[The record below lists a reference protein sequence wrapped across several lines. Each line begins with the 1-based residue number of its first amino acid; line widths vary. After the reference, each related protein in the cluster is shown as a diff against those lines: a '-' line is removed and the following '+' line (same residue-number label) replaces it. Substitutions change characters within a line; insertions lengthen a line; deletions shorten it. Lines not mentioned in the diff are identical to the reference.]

1 MKPFSRTLL
10 PLACVALFGSAHAQ
24 TTPNVQTSPWS
35 LAVGAVHLGFNTKA
49 DLYAG
54 GPVPGAGV
62 DASSDT
68 IAGLEIAYSFNP
80 NWTARLDLG
89 TPVKTNLSGTGNLGA
104 LGRLGGVKG
113 GPAILTLTYSPGMW
127 GQSPILWRRHDLPQG
142 IQHQQRCSAEPQ
154 GGRQL
159 CAPSS
164 SAPTGLWLTLQP
176 HLHAA
181 ETLPQ
186 DHCQR
191 HHGRPTGHGQRA
203 TGPAG
208 KLPRPCASNSDSG
221 PESDFCCAATLAAR
235 CSAATFGAKRQT
247 CKVMR

>member
-80 NWTARLDLG
+80 NRTARLDLG

-127 GQSPILWRRHDLPQG
+127 GPIRPFF
-142 IQHQQRCSAEPQ
+142 
-154 GGRQL
+154 GGGMTYLKVFSTSNGALQNL
-159 CAPSS
+159 KVDDNFGGAFIVGADWPLADGYSL
-164 SAPTGLWLTLQP
+164 TFTLQK
-176 HLHAA
+176 LYLKTTASG
-181 ETLPQ
+181 TM
-186 DHCQR
+186 
-191 HHGRPTGHGQRA
+191 GGQPVTANVRLD
-203 TGPAG
+203 P
-208 KLPRPCASNSDSG
+208 LVS
-221 PESDFCCAATLAAR
+221 FLAVR
-235 CSAATFGAKRQT
+235 KQF
-247 CKVMR
+247 

>member
-80 NWTARLDLG
+80 NWT
-89 TPVKTNLSGTGNLGA
+89 
-104 LGRLGGVKG
+104 RLGWTSAHPSRQIF
-113 GPAILTLTYSPGMW
+113 PA
-127 GQSPILWRRHDLPQG
+127 
-142 IQHQQRCSAEPQ
+142 
-154 GGRQL
+154 
-159 CAPSS
+159 
-164 SAPTGLWLTLQP
+164 
-176 HLHAA
+176 
-181 ETLPQ
+181 
-186 DHCQR
+186 
-191 HHGRPTGHGQRA
+191 RA
-203 TGPAG
+203 T
-208 KLPRPCASNSDSG
+208 SG
-221 PESDFCCAATLAAR
+221 L
-235 CSAATFGAKRQT
+235 
-247 CKVMR
+247 

>member
-1 MKPFSRTLL
+1 MKPVSRTLL

-127 GQSPILWRRHDLPQG
+127 GPIRPFF
-142 IQHQQRCSAEPQ
+142 
-154 GGRQL
+154 GGGMTYLKVFSTSNGALQNL
-159 CAPSS
+159 KVDDNFGGAFIVGADWPLADGYSL
-164 SAPTGLWLTLQP
+164 TFTLQK
-176 HLHAA
+176 LYLKTTASG
-181 ETLPQ
+181 TM
-186 DHCQR
+186 
-191 HHGRPTGHGQRA
+191 GGQPVTANVRLD
-203 TGPAG
+203 P
-208 KLPRPCASNSDSG
+208 LVS
-221 PESDFCCAATLAAR
+221 FLAVR
-235 CSAATFGAKRQT
+235 KQF
-247 CKVMR
+247 

>member
-127 GQSPILWRRHDLPQG
+127 GPIRPFF
-142 IQHQQRCSAEPQ
+142 
-154 GGRQL
+154 GGGMTYLKVFSTSNGALQNL
-159 CAPSS
+159 KVDDNFGGAFIVGADWPLADGYSL
-164 SAPTGLWLTLQP
+164 TFTLQK
-176 HLHAA
+176 LYLKTTASG
-181 ETLPQ
+181 TM
-186 DHCQR
+186 
-191 HHGRPTGHGQRA
+191 GGQPVTANVRLD
-203 TGPAG
+203 P
-208 KLPRPCASNSDSG
+208 LVS
-221 PESDFCCAATLAAR
+221 FLAVR
-235 CSAATFGAKRQT
+235 KQF
-247 CKVMR
+247 

>member
-89 TPVKTNLSGTGNLGA
+89 TPVKTNLSGTGNLGT
-104 LGRLGGVKG
+104 LGRLGGVKA
-113 GPAILTLTYSPGMW
+113 GPAILTLSYSPGMW
-127 GQSPILWRRHDLPQG
+127 GPIRPFF
-142 IQHQQRCSAEPQ
+142 
-154 GGRQL
+154 GGGMSYIKVFSTSEGALQNL
-159 CAPSS
+159 KVDNNFGGAFIVGADWPLADGYSL
-164 SAPTGLWLTLQP
+164 TFTLQK
-176 HLHAA
+176 LYLKTTASG
-181 ETLPQ
+181 TM
-186 DHCQR
+186 
-191 HHGRPTGHGQRA
+191 GGQPVTANVRLD
-203 TGPAG
+203 P
-208 KLPRPCASNSDSG
+208 LVS
-221 PESDFCCAATLAAR
+221 FLAVR
-235 CSAATFGAKRQT
+235 KQF
-247 CKVMR
+247 